1 MRKLIAAAAGA
12 AVLVLSALPTP
23 TPALALG
30 VTCTYTGPIDT
41 AEYGTIYYVTRRVS
55 KPNGG
60 YVQTLT
66 VSKSKPKNC
75 AEGTTA

>member
-30 VTCTYTGPIDT
+30 ATCTYTGPIFTLD
-41 AEYGTIYYVTRRVS
+41 GTVYYVTRRVS

-66 VSKSKPKNC
+66 VAKSKPKNC
-75 AEGTTA
+75 AEGTTT